1 MASWEKGVGGLGGA
15 PADLDSSRRS
25 RAASV
30 SSLVRI
36 RDVEGG
42 VDVDE
47 LQNITGVINVEILRG
62 GYFPL

>member
-1 MASWEKGVGGLGGA
+1 MGVGGLGGA

-42 VDVDE
+42 AEVEGVDVDE
-47 LQNITGVINVEILRG
+47 LLDMAGEMGCMWWRGVC
-62 GYFPL
+62 

>member
-1 MASWEKGVGGLGGA
+1 MGVGGLGGA

-42 VDVDE
+42 AEVEGGVDVDE
-47 LQNITGVINVEILRG
+47 LQNITLG
-62 GYFPL
+62 

>member
-1 MASWEKGVGGLGGA
+1 MGVGGLGGA

-25 RAASV
+25 KAASV

-42 VDVDE
+42 AEVEGVEVDE
-47 LQNITGVINVEILRG
+47 LQNITGVINVEPLR
-62 GYFPL
+62 LRICL